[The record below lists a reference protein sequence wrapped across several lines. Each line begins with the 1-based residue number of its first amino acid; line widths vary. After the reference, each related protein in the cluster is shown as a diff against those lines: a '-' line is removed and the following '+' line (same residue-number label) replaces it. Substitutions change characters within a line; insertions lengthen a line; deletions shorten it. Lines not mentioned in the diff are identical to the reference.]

1 MTFIPNGGGQ
11 VVQHPILTPAQRDE
25 IERVQGMQ
33 VRTEAAKIA
42 AAMFRTNRP
51 MPSTWL
57 RWAQMIEGYIRGEVT
72 ADRPAP
78 PVRTGA

>member
-33 VRTEAAKIA
+33 VRTQAAIIA
-42 AAMFRTNRP
+42 GNMFRTNRP
-51 MPSTWL
+51 LPSTWL
-57 RWAQMIEGYIRGEVT
+57 KWAQMIEGYIKGEVT
-72 ADRPAP
+72 ADSPAP